1 MTGLHVASTLV
12 LAILVAGFAFRRS
25 RRRHRAL
32 MLLAFAI
39 DIGLVVWIEAT
50 RGAVEQV
57 APGMSALLAF
67 HIVVST
73 AVLFAYVGMIGLGKR
88 LFGGRLDL
96 QTWHRNLG
104 IGFVVLRSLNYVTSF
119 LV

>member
-1 MTGLHVASTLV
+1 MSTLHLVSTLV
-12 LAILVAGFAFRRS
+12 LVILVAGFGSRRS

-32 MLLAFAI
+32 MLLAFAV
-39 DIGLVVWIEAT
+39 DVGLVAWIEAT
-50 RGAVEQV
+50 RGAIEQV
-57 APGMSALLAF
+57 TPGMSLLLAF

-73 AVLFAYVGMIGLGKR
+73 AVLLAYVGMIGLGTR
-88 LFGGRLDL
+88 VFAGRFEL